1 MKTLSRRRFLA
12 GSGAIA
18 GAALLP
24 GESRAAVGA
33 APPSYDDAVAVLYDA
48 TRCIGCRSCVRACR
62 SFNDLP
68 PEEREIEGVKFDVP
82 TRLSEDNWTVIQ
94 LHRQE
99 GEDGEPAGPGPRWSF
114 VKKNCMHCN
123 VPACVSVCPVA
134 ALQKTDAGAVVYD
147 EDRCIG
153 CRYCMLACP
162 YQVPRYEWV
171 DRMPRVRKCNWNRA
185 CVKACP
191 VGALQEGSRTEM
203 IAEAHRRIDE
213 NPRRYV
219 DHVYGEHEAGGA
231 SYLILAGVSHR
242 KLGLPSLPRHF
253 RSSYA
258 EPIMKSIPG
267 LIIGLGLFLGGLY
280 RMEGRRRAVE
290 DERKERT
297 GKEAGP

>member
-1 MKTLSRRRFLA
+1 
-12 GSGAIA
+12 
-18 GAALLP
+18 
-24 GESRAAVGA
+24 
-33 APPSYDDAVAVLYDA
+33 
-48 TRCIGCRSCVRACR
+48 
-62 SFNDLP
+62 
-68 PEEREIEGVKFDVP
+68 
-82 TRLSEDNWTVIQ
+82 
-94 LHRQE
+94 
-99 GEDGEPAGPGPRWSF
+99 
-114 VKKNCMHCN
+114 
-123 VPACVSVCPVA
+123 
-134 ALQKTDAGAVVYD
+134 
-147 EDRCIG
+147 
-153 CRYCMLACP
+153 
-162 YQVPRYEWV
+162 
-171 DRMPRVRKCNWNRA
+171 
-185 CVKACP
+185 
-191 VGALQEGSRTEM
+191 M